1 MNRKMLGF
9 RVFQVFSVVVLL
21 YGIYYT
27 LFLEDQ
33 LSSSL
38 AANAKFYKRTY
49 GFAMLWMSLTML
61 YILYRQVYATNREQ
75 IAKPNIK

>member
-1 MNRKMLGF
+1 MLGL

-27 LFLEDQ
+27 LFLENQ

-38 AANAKFYKRTY
+38 AANAKFYRRAH
-49 GFAMLWMSLTML
+49 GFSMLWLSLVLL
-61 YILYRQVYATNREQ
+61 YSLYLQVFLTKQEPSTEQ
-75 IAKPNIK
+75 NIK